1 MPHDRNHTPGH
12 APAPD
17 DMRRQLMRMGTA
29 AAAGMLMGPARSQAA
44 DRVRTTARIVIAGAG
59 AAGLATAS
67 RLAMALDGAK
77 ITLID
82 ARKEHFYQPGFTLI
96 AAGIKPVDYVTS
108 TTAQHVPHGVTLV
121 AEGVAEF
128 DPDGKRVVTDSGVA
142 HPYDFLV

>member
-1 MPHDRNHTPGH
+1 
-12 APAPD
+12 
-17 DMRRQLMRMGTA
+17 
-29 AAAGMLMGPARSQAA
+29 
-44 DRVRTTARIVIAGAG
+44 
-59 AAGLATAS
+59 
-67 RLAMALDGAK
+67 
-77 ITLID
+77 D

-142 HPYDFLV
+142 HPYDFLVVSTGMSLEYGLVRGMEERLIGTNGLGSIYHSPAAALATWRLLS